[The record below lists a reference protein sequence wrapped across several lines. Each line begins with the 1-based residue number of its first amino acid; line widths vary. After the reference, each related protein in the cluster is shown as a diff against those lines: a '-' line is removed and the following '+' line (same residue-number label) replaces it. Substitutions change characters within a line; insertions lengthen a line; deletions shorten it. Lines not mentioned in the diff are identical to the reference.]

1 MQRGFGFAGP
11 AAIMLA
17 LALFALAGPRAAQ
30 AQAPAPGGAF
40 GPPPGGPPAVCNSF
54 HSLSEEAQKRGN
66 AVSNAVKAKTDRKQ
80 ICALMNNFIVAE
92 GAVVKFLIDNATW
105 CGVPPEAIT
114 ASKAGHEKS
123 LKFRTVVCSEE
134 GPQRRAPM
142 LSDAIKS
149 SPLDTS
155 KNTKAGTGSAGT
167 FDTLTGNPLAR

>member
-1 MQRGFGFAGP
+1 
-11 AAIMLA
+11 LA
-17 LALFALAGPRAAQ
+17 LAFAALAGPRAAQ

-40 GPPPGGPPAVCNSF
+40 GPPPGGPPAVCNTF
-54 HSLSEEAQKRGN
+54 HSLSEEAQKRGK
-66 AVSNAVKAKTDRKQ
+66 AVSVAVNAKTDRKQ
-80 ICALMNNFIVAE
+80 ICALMNTFIVAE
-92 GAVVKFLIDNATW
+92 GAVVKFLVDNATW

-123 LKFRTVVCSEE
+123 LKFRTVVCSED
-134 GPQRRAPM
+134 GGAQRRPPM